1 MKALLNVKNLTVKYI
16 ENKKATSSYSRRN
29 SLIYK
34 KEINIIENIS
44 FVVERGKCLGI
55 LGESGSGKSIT
66 CKAIMGLLDKN
77 FIIDGKA
84 IYKNKN
90 LITENIDTLRKFR
103 GKELCMI
110 LQNPMTS
117 FDPLYR
123 IENQMEETYK
133 THTNLSK
140 KEIRNKMVDTLKLMQ
155 IKNAKDVLKKYP
167 HQLSGGMLQRIMI
180 SISLAL
186 EPDLIIADE
195 PTTAIDAITQYE
207 IINEFLRIKKRNKS
221 GMIFI
226 SHDLG
231 VINKISD
238 DVIIM
243 YKGKVVD
250 KGSVEYVLQNPKNSY
265 TQLLIQK
272 KIDVM
277 KKFNEVLSKT
287 EGVRI

>member
-1 MKALLNVKNLTVKYI
+1 MKALLNVENLTVNHI
-16 ENKKATSSYSRRN
+16 ENKIET
-29 SLIYK
+29 
-34 KEINIIENIS
+34 NILENVS
-44 FVVERGKCLGI
+44 FEVERGKCIGI

-66 CKAIMGLLDKN
+66 CKAIMGLLDKS
-77 FIIDGKA
+77 FKVTGKA
-84 IYKNKN
+84 IYKDKD
-90 LITENIDTLRKFR
+90 LIAENRDSLRKLR

-123 IENQMEETYK
+123 IDNQMGETFEE
-133 THTNLSK
+133 HTKFSK
-140 KEIRNKMVDTLKLMQ
+140 IEIREKMIEALELMQ
-155 IKNAKDVLKKYP
+155 IKDAEDVLMKYP

-180 SISLAL
+180 GLALVL

-207 IINEFLRIKKRNKS
+207 IVNEFLRIKKRNKS

-231 VINKISD
+231 VINAIAD
-238 DVIIM
+238 DVIVM
-243 YKGKVVD
+243 HKGKVVD
-250 KGSVEYVLQNPKNSY
+250 KGEVDCVLQAPKSQY

-272 KIDVM
+272 KMVVM
-277 KKFNEVLSKT
+277 KKFQEILKGKAGESL
-287 EGVRI
+287 